1 MILKKLIIENLRSY
15 EKQEI
20 NFPKG
25 STLLSGDI
33 GTGKT
38 SILLAIE
45 FALFGLQPSQRG
57 NSLLR
62 SGTENLRVVLEFE
75 IEGNNIVIE
84 RTLKKGKAITQD
96 YASIKINDEK
106 FEGAITEIKNK
117 ILKILEYPPEFSKKT
132 NLLYKFTVYTPQE
145 EMKQIIL
152 EPKDIRLNTLRHV
165 FGIEKYKRIE
175 ENSVILTSKLREKI
189 RINEG
194 MFLDLDLNKENLKQ
208 KQDTIINLKEILK
221 KAEEDYE
228 RAVMLRVSKEKE
240 MQEIQDKINEKKRL
254 ENENSKSSLLT
265 SEKKQQITTLNN
277 NIRTLV
283 LQIEEA
289 KKISFNESDFKALN
303 NRVQFHESKH
313 EELQREYINI
323 ISSIKTQESKKKE
336 TEELKNKIS
345 RLQKCPTC
353 LQEVSKNYKEIIFK
367 KVEEESREI
376 QKNLNEFNL
385 KKNQLTEQ
393 IDSVKKIL
401 EDFKKQK
408 SELELLKIKSE
419 NLKEKQERIFEIENQ
434 KSSIQK
440 DLEILEKLMIQLDRS
455 IKEYSVYEQI
465 FLDVGKQAENAK
477 KEENNVAIRK
487 AEINK
492 EIQFSQQQILEL
504 EKQIKQKENLKEN
517 TEKLRQ
523 LEYWISENFL
533 DLVLFTEKQVM
544 FTLKE
549 EFSKLF
555 SKWFA
560 ILVSE
565 DLSAKLDDNF
575 SPIIEQQDYE
585 LDYSFL
591 SGGERTAVALAY
603 RLSLNQVINSL
614 LSKIKTRNL
623 VILDE
628 PTDGFSAQQLDKM
641 RDVLSQLKTEQL
653 IIVSHEQK
661 IESFVDNIIRF
672 TKEAGITKVE
682 NTHQS

>member
-1 MILKKLIIENLRSY
+1 MYIKKLQIENLRSY

-62 SGTENLRVVLEFE
+62 SGAENLRVILEFE
-75 IEGNNIVIE
+75 VEGNNIIIE
-84 RTLKKGKAITQD
+84 RTLKKGKTISQD
-96 YASIKINDEK
+96 YASITINNEK

-117 ILKILEYPPEFSKKT
+117 VLRILEYPSEFSKKT

-165 FGIEKYKRIE
+165 FGIDKYKRIE
-175 ENSVILTSKLREKI
+175 ENTVILTAKLREKI

-194 MFLDLDLNKENLKQ
+194 RFLDLDLNKENLKQ
-208 KQDTIINLKEILK
+208 KQDTLINLREILK

-228 RAVMLRVSKEKE
+228 RTIALRLNKEKE
-240 MQEIQDKINEKKRL
+240 VQEIQEKINEKKRL
-254 ENENSKSSLLT
+254 ENEKSKSSLLA
-265 SEKKQQITTLNN
+265 SEKKQQITTFSN
-277 NIRTLV
+277 NIKTLI

-289 KKISFNESDFKALN
+289 KKISFNEEDFKSLN
-303 NRVQFHESKH
+303 NRTQFHENKH

-323 ISSIKTQESKKKE
+323 ISNIKTQESKKKE

-353 LQEVSKNYKEIIFK
+353 LQEVSEDYKRIIFK
-367 KVEEESREI
+367 KVEEEVREI

-393 IDSVKKIL
+393 IDLVKKIL
-401 EDFKKQK
+401 EEFKKQK
-408 SELELLKIKSE
+408 AELELLKIKSE
-419 NLKEKQERIFEIENQ
+419 NLKEKQDRIFEIENQ
-434 KSSIQK
+434 RSSIQK
-440 DLEILEKLMIQLDRS
+440 DLEMLEKLMIQLDLS
-455 IKEYSVYEQI
+455 IKEYSIYEQI
-465 FLDVGKQAENAK
+465 FLDVEKNAENAK
-477 KEENNVAIRK
+477 KQENNAAIKK

-504 EKQIKQKENLKEN
+504 EKQIKQKETLKAE
-517 TEKLRQ
+517 TEKIRE
-523 LEYWISENFL
+523 LEYWISEKFL
-533 DLVLFTEKQVM
+533 GLVLFTEKQVM

-555 SKWFA
+555 SKWFS
-560 ILVSE
+560 ILVSD

-575 SPIIEQQDYE
+575 SPVIEQQDYE

-641 RDVLSQLKTEQL
+641 RDVLNQLNVEQL
-653 IIVSHEQK
+653 ILVSHEQK

-672 TKEAGITKVE
+672 VKEAGVTRIEK
-682 NTHQS
+682 NIQA